1 MANAGEVLRRER
13 IMHEVWGPQCFGW
26 TKTLDV
32 HISWL
37 RTNIEDD
44 ASHPTR
50 ITTVTTDRSDP

>member
-1 MANAGEVLRRER
+1 MASAGEVLRRER

-50 ITTVTTDRSDP
+50 ITTVTTD

>member
-1 MANAGEVLRRER
+1 
-13 IMHEVWGPQCFGW
+13 
-26 TKTLDV
+26 V